1 MSLGLAAQRAQ
12 GPLSKRPYRLYHD
25 IRDLVDRSLARVPLM
40 PVWRT
45 SETHPLQI
53 ASVVVPGTGGTIGI
67 TFCRGK
73 TDAAAASGAWRR
85 SLELDLAAIRDW
97 RAEAVV
103 TLIEQKESKLL
114 KVEGLEVAMR
124 AADLR

>member
-1 MSLGLAAQRAQ
+1 
-12 GPLSKRPYRLYHD
+12 
-25 IRDLVDRSLARVPLM
+25 M

-45 SETHPLQI
+45 NETHPLQI

-114 KVEGLEVAMR
+114 KVESLEVAMR